1 MNGAFGTLL
10 RALAEGRVRF
20 IIIGG
25 VAATVHGSARH
36 TRDIDVVYARDDEN
50 VCRLVAALAPH
61 APYLRGAPAGLP
73 FRWDASTVR
82 AGLNFTLTTSAGD
95 IDVLGEVVGGGAY
108 EDLLRETEEI
118 EAFGVRALC
127 VTLPKLIALKRA
139 AGRPRDNEVLAE
151 LELLLEDRGNTGPTS
166 FSNP

>member
-1 MNGAFGTLL
+1 MNGGFGTLL
-10 RALAEGRVRF
+10 RALADGHVRF

-50 VCRLVAALAPH
+50 VRGLVTALAPY

-73 FRWDASTVR
+73 FRWDTATVR
-82 AGLNFTLTTSAGD
+82 AGLNFTLTTAAGD
-95 IDVLGEVVGGGAY
+95 IDALGEVVGGGGY
-108 EDLLRETEEI
+108 ENLVRDSEEI

-127 VTLPKLIALKRA
+127 VTLPMLIALKRA
-139 AGRPRDNEVLAE
+139 AGRPKDHEVLAE
-151 LELLLEDRGNTGPTS
+151 LELLLEERGNTGPTS
-166 FSNP
+166 FSDS

>member
-1 MNGAFGTLL
+1 MNEGFGTLL
-10 RALAEGRVRF
+10 RALVDGDVRF

-36 TRDIDVVYARDDEN
+36 TRDIDVVYARDDVN
-50 VCRLVAALAPH
+50 VGRLVTAIAPY

-73 FRWDASTVR
+73 FRWDSPTIR

-95 IDVLGEVVGGGAY
+95 IDFLGEVVGGGRY
-108 EDLLRETEEI
+108 EDLLSYTEEI

-127 VTLPKLIALKRA
+127 VTLPKLIFLKRA
-139 AGRPRDNEVLAE
+139 AGRPKDNEILAE
-151 LELLLEDRGNTGPTS
+151 LESLLEERGNGVR
-166 FSNP
+166 